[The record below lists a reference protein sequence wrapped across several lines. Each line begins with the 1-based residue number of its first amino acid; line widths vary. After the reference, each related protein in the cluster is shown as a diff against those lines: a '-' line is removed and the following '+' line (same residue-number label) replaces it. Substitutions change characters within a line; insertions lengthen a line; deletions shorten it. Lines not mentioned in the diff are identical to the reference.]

1 MLSTVLRE
9 TGVAATVAFGL
20 TWGLAACGGSLF
32 SANPFVH
39 ATLAKLGP
47 WIGASLGVYVLNTVF
62 EGTLFAFGHARPIG
76 ALMPFNALAVAVA
89 LLSSHVRGTPETCLI
104 RSWIVFVA
112 YQVWRVPQLALIAR
126 MPKDVLASTSEDD

>member
-1 MLSTVLRE
+1 MGFADALSAASQSLAPRALRRAKQRPRVVLSTVLRE

-62 EGTLFAFGHARPIG
+62 EGTLFAFGHEADWRADAVQRSGRGRRAALEERAR
-76 ALMPFNALAVAVA
+76 NA
-89 LLSSHVRGTPETCLI
+89 G
-104 RSWIVFVA
+104 
-112 YQVWRVPQLALIAR
+112 
-126 MPKDVLASTSEDD
+126 DV

>member
-1 MLSTVLRE
+1 M
-9 TGVAATVAFGL
+9 
-20 TWGLAACGGSLF
+20 
-32 SANPFVH
+32 
-39 ATLAKLGP
+39 
-47 WIGASLGVYVLNTVF
+47 LNTVF

-89 LLSSHVRGTPETCLI
+89 LLSKSVRGTPETCLI

-126 MPKDVLASTSEDD
+126 MPKDVLASTAEDDP